1 MKYKRFKIFQTYPK
15 SLLMN
20 YKIII
25 FLLLF
30 NLNFEKNTRI
40 LQNNEYK
47 IQLVI
52 QGNGEQNLLSDSFSD
67 LPQKVL
73 VNGDESRCSNR
84 CNLTE
89 EKNNITLIF
98 YSELSICKNMFNGLE
113 NILEVDLSNI
123 DISCRNMDYM
133 FNNCTNLEKITFG
146 NINNKIDSIKSI
158 FYGCSNLLS
167 LNLSNFVFS
176 EITEMSQ
183 MFYGCSSLKYLNL
196 YSYSVTSNN
205 YNTNNSPIESIFE
218 NISTNVV
225 YCINNERTKN
235 NLLAILNIWNY
246 THESTLNNDYNYCY
260 ESCNNNLY
268 QYDNICFKR
277 CPSGTL
283 LDNYF
288 CRDNKCKNNN
298 DTNEECK
305 YEQPREYY
313 FDSYDNLYKKCFNS
327 CDLCFGEGNITNNNC
342 IKCKPNYAFF
352 NESEFINDTN
362 CYEICNYYYY
372 FDESNIYHCTIDNLC
387 PEEYNKLMISKNK
400 CVKKC
405 ENNNNDDD
413 KSNVCYEFDINE
425 INNNTEML
433 NKIKENILSS
443 YDVEK
448 SNILIMKG
456 LDNIIFELTT
466 NKNDLKLLQN
476 QALAYNFNLSIIDL
490 DKCES
495 LLKQR
500 YNLNEEDSLIFL
512 KQENLTTKASEK
524 NVQFEVYDKDK
535 KKLNL
540 SYCSESD
547 INLYVKLE
555 FSQEMKNISDKI
567 KELGYNMF
575 DTNDKFYNDICAVY
589 KSARKTDVLL
599 SDRLD
604 YIYNNDDVQCQS
616 NCGFSNYYFESE
628 YINCK
633 CKVNENNDFVY
644 VKTEKFKPKKIYEMF
659 YDTLKN
665 SNYEVLKCYKLVF
678 VKTVITK
685 NIGSIIVISFFLIH
699 LICLFIYIF
708 KGIKPLYKTL
718 GKKMEHLNTIEKIGD
733 QIINSE
739 TLELNKKSRN
749 SISKKKL
756 KLKNPPIKNNKK
768 NLAPKTIY
776 KINNKNNSNLIINK
790 SQKPNNTRIIRQ
802 NKNNNFRF
810 RKLNSNSLNIC
821 QKNSKIIKINNKNVN
836 SNTKLKNKVSINS
849 KNKNN
854 KENNQKKNLDEY
866 QMVEL
871 DYKSALKYDKRS
883 FWKTYITYIKRE
895 HSFIFTF
902 FVYSD
907 LNLPYIKVSR
917 FIFLLAS
924 DMAMNVF
931 FFSDESMHKLF
942 ISYGEYDFVQ
952 QIPQILYSTIVSQIL
967 EIFLCYLSLTD
978 KHIYQLKEIDEIT
991 ENRKKVLFILRC
1003 IKIKLVGFYIF
1014 TIIFFGI
1021 FWYTVSAF
1029 CAVYE
1034 NTQIPF
1040 IKDSVFSLLLSIIIP
1055 FFMYFF
1061 PTSFRRCALK
1071 SKKRNLECLYKF
1083 SEIIP
1088 FF

>member
-1 MKYKRFKIFQTYPK
+1 MKYKRFMIIQTNPK

-30 NLNFEKNTRI
+30 NLNFEKNARI

-47 IQLVI
+47 IHLVI
-52 QGNGEQNLLSDSFSD
+52 QGNGEQNLLSDSFSEI
-67 LPQKVL
+67 PQKVL
-73 VNGDESRCSNR
+73 VNGDDSNCSKS

-98 YSELSICKNMFNGLE
+98 NSELSICENMFKGLQ
-113 NILEVDLSNI
+113 NILEADLSNV
-123 DISCRNMDYM
+123 DIICNDMSYM
-133 FNNCTNLEKITFG
+133 FTNCTNLEKITFG
-146 NINNKIDSIKSI
+146 NMKSQIEYINSI
-158 FYGCSNLLS
+158 FYGCSKLQS

-176 EITEMSQ
+176 DKAEMSK

-196 YSYSVTSNN
+196 YF
-205 YNTNNSPIESIFE
+205 YNQSKNDNGQISSTFD
-218 NISTNVV
+218 NISPNVV
-225 YCINNERTKN
+225 YCINNETSKQI
-235 NLLAILNIWNY
+235 LLNISKYIEEW
-246 THESTLNNDYNYCY
+246 TLNYDDNYCY
-260 ESCNNNLY
+260 ESCENNTY
-268 QYDNICFKR
+268 QYDNICFNR
-277 CPSGTL
+277 CPNGTL

-288 CRDNKCKNNN
+288 CRDNKCNSNN
-298 DTNEECK
+298 DTTEECI
-305 YEQPREYY
+305 YAQPRGYY
-313 FDSYDNLYKKCFNS
+313 FDSYDNIYKKCFNS
-327 CDLCFGEGNITNNNC
+327 CDLCYGKGNITNNNC
-342 IKCKPNYAFF
+342 IKCRTNFTF
-352 NESEFINDTN
+352 LNEPEFINDTN
-362 CYEICNYYYY
+362 CYEKCDFNYY
-372 FDESNIYHCTIDNLC
+372 FDETYNYHCTIDNLC
-387 PEEYNKLMISKNK
+387 PEEYSKLILSKNK
-400 CVKKC
+400 CVKNC
-405 ENNNNDDD
+405 ENDNNIDD
-413 KSNVCYEFDINE
+413 KTNICYEFNINE

-448 SNILIMKG
+448 SNILVMEG
-456 LDNIIFELTT
+456 LDNIVFELTT
-466 NKNDLKLLQN
+466 NKNDLKLLKN
-476 QALAYNFNLSIIDL
+476 QVLVYNFNLSIIDL

-495 LLKQR
+495 LLKQA
-500 YNLNEEDSLIFL
+500 YNINDEDSLIFL
-512 KQENLTTKASEK
+512 KQENLTIKASEK

-547 INLYVKLE
+547 INLYVKFE
-555 FSQEMKNISDKI
+555 FSQKMKDISDKI

-644 VKTEKFKPKKIYEMF
+644 VKIEKFKPKKIYEMF

-665 SNYEVLKCYKLVF
+665 SNYEVLKCCGLVF
-678 VKTVITK
+678 IKTVITK

-718 GKKMEHLNTIEKIGD
+718 GKKMDHLNTIEKIGD

-749 SISKKKL
+749 SISKKKI

-768 NLAPKTIY
+768 NLALKTIY

-802 NKNNNFRF
+802 NKNNNFRL
-810 RKLNSNSLNIC
+810 RKLNSKSLNIY
-821 QKNSKIIKINNKNVN
+821 QNNPKIIKHNNKNAN

-866 QMVEL
+866 QIVEL

-907 LNLPYIKVSR
+907 LNLPYIKISR

-924 DMAMNVF
+924 DMAMNVL

-991 ENRKKVLFILRC
+991 KNKNQALLILRC
-1003 IKIKLVGFYIF
+1003 IKIKLLGFYIF

-1061 PTSFRRCALK
+1061 PTTFRRCALK